1 MKGSNNDGIW
11 NEEGTTLEIVVLPPL
26 WKTWWAYLF
35 YAVVAIAL
43 IAFIIRYFTEK
54 KRLQNN
60 IRLKQMEAEVHEEYY
75 QERNRLFTNFSH
87 ELRTPLTLIM
97 APLEEFVK
105 RTDLTD
111 DIHYKVKLMLRNA
124 QRLLRIVNNLMD
136 LQKNESGT
144 MKLQVSENDMI
155 KFTHEAVSSFQ
166 DLALYRNIHL
176 KFKHSIDCQPVWF
189 DWNLLE
195 KVYFNFLSNAFK
207 NVPDG
212 GTVSVE
218 LDVKPY
224 SELTFFLPAKLNKYK
239 NTEIRYLTISIQDNG
254 VGIAPDE
261 LEKIFQPFYQVA
273 QNEHSKSGTGIG
285 LSLSKAIIEMHHGVV
300 WAENATGANMS
311 GVGLSSSGAVFKFVL
326 PVDKSLFAP
335 EMIIESAEDKAVSFS
350 VELPDAAYEP
360 DNSSRK
366 QATILVVEDN
376 RDLNNYICSCLA
388 DRYNVVGVTN
398 GEDALAKAVYLLPNL
413 IITDL
418 MMPKMNG
425 IELIRRLKKDMNTS
439 HIPIIM
445 VTAKTGTDDIK
456 EGYAAGADEYITKPF
471 DASILKIRVD
481 NLIQSREKLKELY
494 SKNFSLESLGVD
506 VTSVDEKFMQKLYA
520 TLQQNI
526 ANSDLNL
533 DAFCKELGLSKSNL
547 YRKIK
552 QITGYSPNE
561 FIRNFRL
568 ETAAK
573 MLKETD
579 MSITE
584 VYCAV
589 GYNSLAYFSNSYKT
603 LYGVSPSEFKNR
615 SEGERE

>member
-273 QNEHSKSGTGIG
+273 QNIP
-285 LSLSKAIIEMHHGVV
+285 
-300 WAENATGANMS
+300 NR
-311 GVGLSSSGAVFKFVL
+311 
-326 PVDKSLFAP
+326 
-335 EMIIESAEDKAVSFS
+335 
-350 VELPDAAYEP
+350 EP
-360 DNSSRK
+360 
-366 QATILVVEDN
+366 
-376 RDLNNYICSCLA
+376 
-388 DRYNVVGVTN
+388 
-398 GEDALAKAVYLLPNL
+398 
-413 IITDL
+413 
-418 MMPKMNG
+418 
-425 IELIRRLKKDMNTS
+425 
-439 HIPIIM
+439 
-445 VTAKTGTDDIK
+445 
-456 EGYAAGADEYITKPF
+456 
-471 DASILKIRVD
+471 ASD
-481 NLIQSREKLKELY
+481 
-494 SKNFSLESLGVD
+494 
-506 VTSVDEKFMQKLYA
+506 
-520 TLQQNI
+520 
-526 ANSDLNL
+526 
-533 DAFCKELGLSKSNL
+533 
-547 YRKIK
+547 
-552 QITGYSPNE
+552 
-561 FIRNFRL
+561 
-568 ETAAK
+568 
-573 MLKETD
+573 
-579 MSITE
+579 
-584 VYCAV
+584 
-589 GYNSLAYFSNSYKT
+589 
-603 LYGVSPSEFKNR
+603 
-615 SEGERE
+615 